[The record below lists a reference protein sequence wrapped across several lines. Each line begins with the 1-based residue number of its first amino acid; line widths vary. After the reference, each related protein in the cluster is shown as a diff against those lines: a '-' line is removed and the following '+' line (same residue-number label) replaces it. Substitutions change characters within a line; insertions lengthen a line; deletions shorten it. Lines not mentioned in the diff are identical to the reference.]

1 MAFGI
6 YKPGQG
12 YWVRVLTATF
22 AGVIILAAGAWLW
35 GQLDRTAQSLPK
47 AAWTFNVS
55 PAAGSAAPGQAVA
68 LYGDPPKQGDP
79 PAKIGTATVVAAEGT
94 QTGNRLTVRAMSLN
108 AGSDVGQVKSVAPE
122 AGSAATLAGPV
133 AGPPQGK
140 PMIEPLYLQGAGVGL
155 LMLVGTILTYWMV
168 GVSPRTVEFLIA
180 TDGEMKKVN
189 WSSRRDV
196 MGSTWVVIL
205 WSVLIAGG
213 LFTVDLAFAK
223 LFQLIGV
230 LQQ

>member
-1 MAFGI
+1 M
-6 YKPGQG
+6 
-12 YWVRVLTATF
+12 
-22 AGVIILAAGAWLW
+22 GA
-35 GQLDRTAQSLPK
+35 
-47 AAWTFNVS
+47 
-55 PAAGSAAPGQAVA
+55 
-68 LYGDPPKQGDP
+68 
-79 PAKIGTATVVAAEGT
+79 
-94 QTGNRLTVRAMSLN
+94 
-108 AGSDVGQVKSVAPE
+108 
-122 AGSAATLAGPV
+122 
-133 AGPPQGK
+133 
-140 PMIEPLYLQGAGVGL
+140 
-155 LMLVGTILTYWMV
+155 ILTYWLV